1 MSALS
6 TSRTVT
12 KPWGEEKIF
21 AQTSH
26 YAGKLITIRA
36 GETMSYQYHNVKEE
50 TVHVLSGTL
59 GLDVESEGVRS
70 TLRLS
75 PGETFHIRPGMKH
88 RMFADEIDCLVVEV
102 STSELDDV
110 VRLEDRYGRKGT
122 TAP

>member
-1 MSALS
+1 MSAIEL
-6 TSRTVT
+6 RTVT

-21 AQTSH
+21 AHTAR

-36 GETMSYQYHNVKEE
+36 GETMSYQYHNTKEE
-50 TVHVLSGTL
+50 TVHVLSGSL
-59 GLDVESEGVRS
+59 GLEIESDGVRE
-70 TLRLS
+70 TLNLT
-75 PGETFHIRPGMKH
+75 PGQTFHITPLMKH
-88 RMFADEIDCLVVEV
+88 RMFAERTDCLVVEV